1 MDKFQRGKDK
11 AQQLR
16 ADMNRYQEGKR
27 AAKIA
32 TLIAEG
38 QPGRAELK
46 RMRDVWYDT
55 DKRASPG
62 QLWNPKGKN
71 SARGS
76 STKAKNIL
84 TGHNARQSQGR
95 GL

>member
-1 MDKFQRGKDK
+1 MDKIQRGKGK

-16 ADMNRYQEGKR
+16 ADMQRYQQGKR
-27 AAKIA
+27 ATKVAA
-32 TLIAEG
+32 LIAEG

-55 DKRASPG
+55 DKQAKPG
-62 QLWNPKGKN
+62 QLWNPTGKN

-76 STKAKNIL
+76 DSKARKIL
-84 TGHNARQSQGR
+84 TGHNARKAQGK